1 MSPQNEEQLAKFFA
15 KAFHE
20 VVVPV
25 IEDLKKETATKK
37 DLEEMATKRDLQ
49 EFEERVNRRF
59 DKIDD
64 RLDRQGKTQDSQEQK
79 IRRLKAEISSL

>member
-1 MSPQNEEQLAKFFA
+1 MIHMSPQNEEQLAKFFA

-25 IEDLKKETATKK
+25 IEDLKKET
-37 DLEEMATKRDLQ
+37 ATKRDLQ